1 MYVGKTLNKT
11 IIFLKY
17 SNFLSKNMAI
27 LIYVLGT

>member
-11 IIFLKY
+11 IILLKY

-27 LIYVLGT
+27 LIYVGT